1 MIIFVMMVLQPTS
14 RSQLFSHSPVFSSQW
29 TLSFVITIAI
39 WAFTLFNLYLF
50 GKRSRRFP
58 KFFVLWLLVMVLLAI
73 RTFAFSPV
81 TDAAAVR
88 NMVIPLLAAAVFVPY
103 IKRSRRVRDTFIEQ

>member
-1 MIIFVMMVLQPTS
+1 
-14 RSQLFSHSPVFSSQW
+14 
-29 TLSFVITIAI
+29 
-39 WAFTLFNLYLF
+39 
-50 GKRSRRFP
+50 
-58 KFFVLWLLVMVLLAI
+58 MVLLAI